1 MVSEFTV
8 NVNKRAAWA
17 NKTSLTNSILKNAR
31 ASSLFLKSFDANAK
45 RFDTNSKSFDT
56 NAKCFVQDAS
66 RFDTNAKRIEQNSS
80 RTVCF

>member
-56 NAKCFVQDAS
+56 NAKCFVQDTS
-66 RFDTNAKRIEQNSS
+66 RLYANAMCFDTNAK
-80 RTVCF
+80 CFV